1 MSYEEYC
8 FESNQISMIAA
19 RGNDEEAQRKQE
31 VLDKLYYGDNNT

>member
-8 FESNQISMIAA
+8 FESFLISQIAA

-31 VLDKLYYGDNNT
+31 VLDKLYCGDSDT